1 MTDEKPSM
9 TFIFHDKR
17 RITLPAKKIINISSS
32 FYYNNINKDSKNNIE
47 IPNKITYETFNEF
60 IELVKEQINNEN
72 KVIIKNGVDI
82 IQLIQL
88 SEFFENDSFSL
99 FLINDYILYEDIKI
113 SKNNAYTLLILSFNK
128 LNKLNINDKYNN
140 EEDIENIWLD
150 LFLKSLEI
158 VGKNLLYFFEEEKLD
173 IFDKKIIDELFEK
186 FFMNLIFSNYL
197 INTKENKINKNSNND
212 IDEINT
218 ENNLNLINKGEK
230 NEISFEKNKLANNVA
245 KNENI
250 INLVTLRKMIEYLM
264 NRRAQNCFF
273 NLLSNEYM
281 KISSEESLSEINN
294 LPNPTFLLKLDINDI
309 DNYYEEFEIDN
320 QINNEE
326 QKLVLILSYNK
337 LEDSFNISLKL
348 ANVDKQNSKIN
359 KINTLKKCD
368 ILTFLTS
375 ASIDELDIRQNN
387 IKSISN
393 NKSKQEI
400 YKINNFTKS
409 LSFVNNK
416 YLTLKI
422 YLKPC
427 YIHSM
432 LCNYFYYDFENLYNN
447 KSIYKITKNLLSII
461 IRKRLLL
468 NNVDKNL
475 DKIVKCLLNW
485 LNNEINIKEDISE
498 LIEDISWNE
507 ISLPLLFEFI
517 IKCGK
522 NISEK
527 QLDNTFLNSLK
538 GRNQNYKGKES
549 FNQYIIKS
557 LFVASNN
564 IDFINLFCENI
575 KLNKFKSYD
584 IINYERITQNENIHK
599 NFPIKNKDYE
609 ISNSN
614 KNLNK
619 IDYNDSSIFEHNC
632 MKQNKSTSNLHYI
645 KIDNS
650 KKNEIVLNITKYNIT
665 NTSKEKIKKQPKK
678 ISNIF
683 YNNKAKHNRNKTLD
697 LKLNNNDNNKT
708 AINTKKQQKI
718 YFETT
723 NNKLENF
730 NKNLYNNKI
739 TKNPKKKEAND
750 KKTGSKISLI
760 TELNKLKLKVKA
772 NNYNNQVFQRNIKK
786 SRDRLNLKGK

>member
-326 QKLVLILSYNK
+326 QKIVLILSYNK

-498 LIEDISWNE
+498 FIEDISWNE

-527 QLDNTFLNSLK
+527 QLNNTFLNSLK

-619 IDYNDSSIFEHNC
+619 IHYSDSSIFEHNC